1 MYLKSLNKKDIQ
13 LTKTLRDHFNNKSR
27 PLIFLG
33 SSVALYKQLE
43 VCENFGITV
52 HGIIDQDYYGNTEH
66 LCDLPVIDGQD
77 CFRNP
82 EKLNFYRDNFN
93 FFCATNWTPEP
104 TSVLVRNREKRK
116 VLIDLIDQYD
126 LPCISIVDPRARIS
140 KYATVGQGC
149 FIDGDVM
156 IEHHVTIKDYVNIYC
171 NNDIGHGS
179 TIGRNCVI
187 QRQGMLAADS
197 VLEDDV
203 FMAMRVTALK
213 QGARYGTGSFVQE
226 GIYLRRGTVPGEVVG
241 LKTENPSRVVGQII
255 E

>member
-1 MYLKSLNKKDIQ
+1 M
-13 LTKTLRDHFNNKSR
+13 TKTLRDHFNNTSK

-43 VCENFGITV
+43 VCENVGISV
-52 HGIIDQDYYGNTEH
+52 HGIIDQDYYRNTEH

-77 CFRNP
+77 CFKDP
-82 EKLNFYRDNFN
+82 ERLNYYRENFN
-93 FFCATNWTPEP
+93 FFCATNWTPE
-104 TSVLVRNREKRK
+104 SSLVQIRNREKRK
-116 VLIDLIDQYD
+116 ELIDIIDHYN
-126 LPCISIVDPRARIS
+126 LPCISIIDPRSRIS
-140 KYATVGQGC
+140 RYAQVGRGC

-156 IEHHVTIKDYVNIYC
+156 IEHHVTIGDYVNIYC

-179 TIGRNCVI
+179 VIGRNCVL
-187 QRQGMLAADS
+187 QRQCMIAGES

-213 QGARYGTGSFVQE
+213 YGARYGTGSFIQE
-226 GIYLRRGTVPGEVVG
+226 GIYLRRGTVPGEVVS
-241 LKTENPSRVVGQII
+241 LRTENPSRVVGQYI